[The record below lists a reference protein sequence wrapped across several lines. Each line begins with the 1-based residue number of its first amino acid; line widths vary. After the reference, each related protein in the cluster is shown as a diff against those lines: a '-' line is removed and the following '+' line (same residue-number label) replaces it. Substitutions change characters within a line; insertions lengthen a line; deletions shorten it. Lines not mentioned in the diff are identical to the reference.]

1 MIPSAE
7 VIHEVMRRHNEAI
20 AVIRVIVF
28 RHRVFLDAS
37 ERGAA
42 RQMILAADECH
53 AAIGAAEKYLER
65 IENN

>member
-1 MIPSAE
+1 MIPVAE
-7 VIHEVMRRHNEAI
+7 VIHEIVRSHNEAI
-20 AVIRVIVF
+20 AVIRAIVC

-42 RQMILAADECH
+42 REMALAADECH
-53 AAIGAAEKYLER
+53 AAIGAAERYLER

>member
-42 RQMILAADECH
+42 REMILAADECH

-65 IENN
+65 IERN